1 MRRIR
6 VSATTPKP
14 CWTIT
19 AASRWINRPPFT
31 PCVTPSS
38 TRGSRPGIGTDWR
51 AWPKAAGRGVRSNYR
66 PRPKK
71 VVSWLRAA
79 TQKVRQL
86 PQRLAAG
93 CDVGLHLSSPRR

>member
-1 MRRIR
+1 MDHHRGQ
-6 VSATTPKP
+6 SLDQSTTFYAVRYAIVHA
-14 CWTIT
+14 W
-19 AASRWINRPPFT
+19 A
-31 PCVTPSS
+31 
-38 TRGSRPGIGTDWR
+38 RPGIGTDWR